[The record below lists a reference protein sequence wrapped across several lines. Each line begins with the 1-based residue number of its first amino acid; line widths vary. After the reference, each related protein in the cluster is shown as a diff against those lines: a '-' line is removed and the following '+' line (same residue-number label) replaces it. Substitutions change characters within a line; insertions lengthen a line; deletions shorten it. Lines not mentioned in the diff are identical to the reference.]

1 LLGYDIGDIIPWMT
15 VQALLESLLISYQFM
30 IFMSR
35 AKYSETGALLDSG
48 NDLNMEGGIAE

>member
-1 LLGYDIGDIIPWMT
+1 MLAI
-15 VQALLESLLISYQFM
+15 SLLILGASYQFM